1 MIPRVDMEVNELLKE
16 RIEIEKVKP
25 SKTYK
30 MDIERERIWGH
41 CDGIEAL
48 KQAIYKELNTEK
60 GEYVI
65 YGDYGLKKKDL
76 FGKEKRWAY
85 MILTD
90 RIKDALIDDDRINDV
105 HSFLYIDE
113 MSKKDNLCLSFVVD
127 SIYGEF
133 EMSEVI
139 RLA

>member
-1 MIPRVDMEVNELLKE
+1 MIPTIDKEINELLEDRLELE
-16 RIEIEKVKP
+16 RVKP

-30 MDIERERIWGH
+30 MDIERERIRGY
-41 CDGIEAL
+41 CDEIVAL

-65 YGDYGLKKKDL
+65 YGNYGLKKKDL

-90 RIKDALIDDDRINDV
+90 RIRDALIDDDRINDV
-105 HSFLYIDE
+105 HNFLYNDE
-113 MSKKDNLCLSFVVD
+113 MSKKDNLCLSFTVD

-133 EMSEVI
+133 EVSEVI

>member
-1 MIPRVDMEVNELLKE
+1 MIPEVDKDINELLKDK
-16 RIEIEKVKP
+16 IEIEKVKP
-25 SKTYK
+25 SKTYR
-30 MDIERERIWGH
+30 MDIVRERIIGH

-90 RIKDALIDDDRINDV
+90 RIRECLIDDDRINDV
-105 HSFLYIDE
+105 HSFLYIDD
-113 MSKKDNLCLSFVVD
+113 MSRKDNLCLSFVVD

-133 EMSEVI
+133 EVD
-139 RLA
+139 RLVLSL